1 MNNAI
6 GRERSRVDN
15 PIRNKESMSQNYDIT
30 LFSINPT
37 RFELRVTEVSL
48 PPISSFLMSYFDPT
62 QTTSFKTK

>member
-1 MNNAI
+1 
-6 GRERSRVDN
+6 
-15 PIRNKESMSQNYDIT
+15 MSQNYDIT

-37 RFELRVTEVSL
+37 RFELRVTEISL